1 MFEEKTLYKTFGII
15 AGVIVLGCFAF
26 MVFGKPATSIDQ
38 LQADTDR
45 NLGNIKAE
53 SAIIGVEIERS
64 KTASDNVKE
73 TIGRINAEVSSGRE
87 VAGEIAAG
95 IDNLERIIG
104 ECQRL
109 AGENATIIDN
119 IDRAN

>member
-15 AGVIVLGCFAF
+15 AAIIVLGCFAF
-26 MVFGKPATSIDQ
+26 MVFGKPATNIDQ

-64 KTASDNVKE
+64 KTASDNVTA
-73 TIGRINAEVSSGRE
+73 TIGRINTEINASRE
-87 VAGEIAAG
+87 TFNDFRERIN
-95 IDNLERIIG
+95 DFERIIG
-104 ECQRL
+104 ECQKL